1 VPADLVPADE
11 RSEPTLGRI
20 DPRAVPTYDR
30 GGIVR
35 GPRSEKRLA
44 LVFTGGS
51 FADGGPRILD
61 DLKARGAGASFFLTG
76 DFCRYAAFRPIIT
89 RMRDEGHYVGA
100 HSDKHLL
107 YASWDSPPKL
117 LVTRAEF
124 DADLTRNLVEL
135 EKLGIPQPRARV
147 FLPPSEHYTQENADW
162 STARGLVL
170 IGFTPGTRSSA
181 DYLPDNDPNFISAP
195 EIVKTI
201 LKKEATDRDGL
212 NGFLL
217 LMHVGAT
224 PERTRDRLHDY
235 LGALLDE
242 LGRRGYRF
250 VRVDELLELPPSI

>member
-1 VPADLVPADE
+1 MQALV
-11 RSEPTLGRI
+11 RI
-20 DPRAVPTYDR
+20 DPRGAPTYER
-30 GGIVR
+30 GAIVR
-35 GPRSEKRLA
+35 GPRNEKRLA

-76 DFCRYAAFRPIIT
+76 DFCRYAAFKPIIA

-117 LVTRAEF
+117 MVTRTQF
-124 DADLTRNLVEL
+124 DEDLTKNLIEL

-147 FLPPSEHYTQENADW
+147 FLPPYEHYTREIADW

-170 IGFTPGTRSSA
+170 INFTSGTRSSA
-181 DYLPDNDPNFISAP
+181 DYLPDNDRNFISAP

-212 NGFLL
+212 SGFLL
-217 LMHVGAT
+217 LMHLGAT
-224 PERTRDRLHDY
+224 PERTIDRLHDQ

-250 VRVDELLELPPSI
+250 VRVDELIEIPPRS